1 VADLAT
7 LGRGTFGRLV
17 AQLANEIGRHHV
29 DLAEDAVQEAFA
41 AATRTWPTQGEPTD
55 PAAWLYRVAKNRAI
69 DGLRRAPHEPL
80 DPSLPAPNE
89 PVAAVLGDPELAL
102 VFLCC
107 HPTLGRAAQ
116 VTLTL
121 KVAAGFSVAEIAR
134 LFRTEP
140 DAIEQR
146 LVRSKRALR
155 ALGREV
161 ELLPGDLP
169 VRLDAVLEV
178 LYGMFSEGYSSI
190 SAPDGIRA
198 DLCRESLRLVGLLLE
213 DPRTASAAAGALG
226 ALFAFH
232 HARLA
237 GRVNDHGQ
245 LLLLRDQDRSRWDQA
260 MIARGLALM
269 ATSAAGSLTRYHLEA
284 EIASCHAVAP
294 RYAATDWDRIVEL
307 YTLLER
313 GWPSAPV
320 ALNRAIAIGERDG
333 PSGGLVALDR
343 AAARFPELTDDA
355 SFLAARAEVVGR
367 LGDAAGAE
375 EGFRAALARAMAP
388 GTRRLLAG
396 RAGPAAEDVGS
407 GGGHPSDG

>member
-1 VADLAT
+1 MADLAT
-7 LGRGTFGRLV
+7 LGRGTFARLV

-41 AATRTWPTQGEPTD
+41 AATRTWPTQGEPAD

-107 HPTLGRAAQ
+107 HPALGRAAQ

-140 DAIEQR
+140 DAIDQR
-146 LVRSKRALR
+146 LVRSKRTLR

-169 VRLDAVLEV
+169 ARLDAVLEV

-213 DPRTASAAAGALG
+213 DPRTASVAARALG

-245 LLLLRDQDRSRWDQA
+245 LLLLRDQDRSRWDQG
-260 MIARGLALM
+260 MIARGLALL

-294 RYAATDWDRIVEL
+294 GYDATDWDRIVEL
-307 YTLLER
+307 YTLLEQ

-320 ALNRAIAIGERDG
+320 ATGLPSCPTTPLSWRRGQSWSVGWATRRGRKKGSGPPWRGRWHRPLGACWRTGPAWRGTMSVPEGVIRLMGRA
-333 PSGGLVALDR
+333 
-343 AAARFPELTDDA
+343 
-355 SFLAARAEVVGR
+355 R
-367 LGDAAGAE
+367 LGPIHQPLEAQ
-375 EGFRAALARAMAP
+375 
-388 GTRRLLAG
+388 
-396 RAGPAAEDVGS
+396 
-407 GGGHPSDG
+407 